1 MAAGR
6 ACPTR
11 LFSCGMCGYE
21 EQPRLKAADLERL
34 AQQHREQLVAAGVE
48 LHPVVSRSRK
58 LATRFWGSAWMRH
71 LAVCESGGLCLSP
84 GRTLLRHGCVLD
96 VRVSPGRVTAV
107 VSADALYDVELRLTP
122 PDEERVEAL
131 SALCA
136 GKIDSLLSLLEGRV
150 DEALLQQL
158 CDPENGL
165 LPEACDWRIS
175 CSCPDWSEPCPHA
188 AAAMYALGVLL
199 DAQPELLFTLRSI
212 DPSALLRKPEQAP
225 EHFDAASLS
234 ATFGIELD
242 ID

>member
-71 LAVCESGGLCLSP
+71 LSVCESGGWSLAP
-84 GRTLLRHGCVLD
+84 GRTLLRHGCVHD
-96 VRVSPGRVTAV
+96 IRVAPGLVEAL
-107 VSADALYDVELRLTP
+107 VSADALYEIQLRLRP
-122 PDEERVEAL
+122 PEAERVETLAL
-131 SALCA
+131 LCS
-136 GKIDSLLSLLEGRV
+136 GRIDSLLSLLEGRA

-158 CDPENGL
+158 CDPDNGL
-165 LPEACDWRIS
+165 LPEARDWCIS

-199 DAQPELLFTLRSI
+199 DSQPELLFTLRMV
-212 DPSALLRKPEQAP
+212 DPAALLRKPEAP
-225 EHFDAASLS
+225 GGVFEASALGAMFD
-234 ATFGIELD
+234 IELD
-242 ID
+242 VE

>member
-1 MAAGR
+1 
-6 ACPTR
+6 
-11 LFSCGMCGYE
+11 MCGYE
-21 EQPRLKAADLERL
+21 EEPRLKAADLERL
-34 AQQHREQLVAAGVE
+34 AQQHREQLLAAGVE

-58 LATRFWGSAWMRH
+58 LAARFWGSAWMRH
-71 LAVCESGGLCLSP
+71 LAVCEAWGLCLAP

-96 VRVSPGRVTAV
+96 VQVAPGRVTAL
-107 VSADALYDVELRLTP
+107 VSAETLYEVELRLTP
-122 PDEERVEAL
+122 PEEERVEAL
-131 SALCA
+131 AALCA

-150 DEALLQQL
+150 DESLLQQL

-165 LPEACDWRIS
+165 LPEAGDWRIS

-212 DPSALLRKPEQAP
+212 DPSALLRKPEQTP

>member
-1 MAAGR
+1 
-6 ACPTR
+6 
-11 LFSCGMCGYE
+11 MCGYE

-34 AQQHREQLVAAGVE
+34 AQQHREQLLAAGVE

-58 LATRFWGSAWMRH
+58 LAARFWGSAWMRH
-71 LAVCESGGLCLSP
+71 LAVCESGGLSLAP

-96 VRVSPGRVTAV
+96 VQVAPGRVTAL

-122 PDEERVEAL
+122 PEEERVEELA
-131 SALCA
+131 ALCS

-150 DEALLQQL
+150 DAALLQQL
-158 CDPENGL
+158 SDPENGL
-165 LPEACDWRIS
+165 LPDALDWHIS

-199 DAQPELLFTLRSI
+199 DAQPELLFTLRAI
-212 DPSALLRKPEQAP
+212 DPSALLRKPEQTP

>member
-1 MAAGR
+1 
-6 ACPTR
+6 
-11 LFSCGMCGYE
+11 MCGYE
-21 EQPRLKAADLERL
+21 EQPRLKTADLERL
-34 AQQHREQLVAAGVE
+34 AQQHREQLLAAGVE

-71 LAVCESGGLCLSP
+71 LAVCESGGLCLAP

-96 VRVSPGRVTAV
+96 VQVAPGRVTAL

-122 PDEERVEAL
+122 PEEERVEELA
-131 SALCA
+131 ALCA

-150 DEALLQQL
+150 DESLLQQL

-165 LPEACDWRIS
+165 LPDARDWRIS

-199 DAQPELLFTLRSI
+199 DAQPELLFTLRAI
-212 DPSALLRKPEQAP
+212 DPSALLRKPEQTP

>member
-1 MAAGR
+1 
-6 ACPTR
+6 
-11 LFSCGMCGYE
+11 MCGCA

-34 AQQHREQLVAAGVE
+34 AQQHREQLLAAGVV

-71 LAVCESGGLCLSP
+71 LAVCESGGLCLAP

-96 VRVSPGRVTAV
+96 VQVAPGRVTAV
-107 VSADALYDVELRLTP
+107 VSAETLYDVELRLTP
-122 PDEERVEAL
+122 PEEERVEAL
-131 SALCA
+131 AALCA

-150 DEALLQQL
+150 EEALLQQL

-165 LPEACDWRIS
+165 LPDARDWHIS

-199 DAQPELLFTLRSI
+199 DAQPELLFTLRAI
-212 DPSALLRKPEQAP
+212 ATAALLRKPDIAAAAY
-225 EHFDAASLS
+225 DASLLG
-234 ATFGIELD
+234 ATFGIDLD
-242 ID
+242 LE

>member
-1 MAAGR
+1 
-6 ACPTR
+6 
-11 LFSCGMCGYE
+11 MCGYE

-34 AQQHREQLVAAGVE
+34 AQQHREQLLAAGVV

-71 LAVCESGGLCLSP
+71 LAVCESGGLCLAP

-96 VRVSPGRVTAV
+96 VQVAPGRVTAV
-107 VSADALYDVELRLTP
+107 VSAETLYDVELRLTP
-122 PDEERVEAL
+122 PEEERVEAL
-131 SALCA
+131 AALCA

-150 DEALLQQL
+150 EEALLQQL

-165 LPEACDWRIS
+165 LPDARDWHIS

-199 DAQPELLFTLRSI
+199 DAQPELLFTLRAI
-212 DPSALLRKPEQAP
+212 ATAALLRKPDIAAAAY
-225 EHFDAASLS
+225 DASLLG
-234 ATFGIELD
+234 ATFGIDLD
-242 ID
+242 LE

>member
-1 MAAGR
+1 
-6 ACPTR
+6 
-11 LFSCGMCGYE
+11 MCGYE

-34 AQQHREQLVAAGVE
+34 AQQHREQLLAAGVE

-58 LATRFWGSAWMRH
+58 LAARFWGSAWMRH
-71 LAVCESGGLCLSP
+71 LAVCESGGLCLAP

-96 VRVSPGRVTAV
+96 VQVAPGRVTAL
-107 VSADALYDVELRLTP
+107 VSAETLYEVELRLTP
-122 PDEERVEAL
+122 PEEERVEAL
-131 SALCA
+131 AALCA

-150 DEALLQQL
+150 DESLLQQL

-165 LPEACDWRIS
+165 LPDARDWRIS

-212 DPSALLRKPEQAP
+212 DPSALLRKPEQTP

>member
-1 MAAGR
+1 
-6 ACPTR
+6 
-11 LFSCGMCGYE
+11 MCGYE

-34 AQQHREQLVAAGVE
+34 AQQHREQLLAAGVV

-71 LAVCESGGLCLSP
+71 LAVCESGGLCLAP

-96 VRVSPGRVTAV
+96 VQVAPGRVTAV
-107 VSADALYDVELRLTP
+107 VSAETLYDVELRLTP
-122 PDEERVEAL
+122 PEEERVEAL
-131 SALCA
+131 AALCA

-150 DEALLQQL
+150 EEALLQQL

-165 LPEACDWRIS
+165 LPDARDWHIS

-199 DAQPELLFTLRSI
+199 DAQPELLFTLRAI
-212 DPSALLRKPEQAP
+212 ATAALLRKPDIAAAAY
-225 EHFDAASLS
+225 DASLLG
-234 ATFGIELD
+234 ATFGIDLYLE
-242 ID
+242 